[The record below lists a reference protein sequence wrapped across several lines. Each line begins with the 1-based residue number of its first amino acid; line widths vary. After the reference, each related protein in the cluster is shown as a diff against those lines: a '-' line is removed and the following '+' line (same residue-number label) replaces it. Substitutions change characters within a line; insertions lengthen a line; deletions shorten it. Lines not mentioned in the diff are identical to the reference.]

1 MLFTGRAPV
10 LQGGAAAGTAGP
22 KCPSQTTSRGDPS
35 AAMAILTAN
44 RSEGLAGTLSVPGDK
59 SISHRALML
68 SALAVGESAIDGLLE
83 GEDVLCTAAAL
94 RALGAEIDRGD
105 DGRWRVWGRGIGGL
119 REPDAVL
126 DLGNSG
132 TGVRLLMG
140 ILAAHPITAT
150 LTGDA
155 SLVRRPMGRVIEPLV
170 QMGASVQARDGGR
183 LPLVVTGSDRLRPIV
198 YRLPV
203 PSAQVKS
210 AVLLAGLGAPGVTEV
225 VETARTRDHSE
236 RLMRHFGAAVEV
248 SDDGE
253 LRRIRLTGQPELAA
267 RTVRVPGDPS
277 SAAFPLVAALIT
289 AGSAVTL
296 PGVGLNPLRTG
307 LLATLTEMGAAIEV
321 MNPREE
327 SGEPV
332 GDLRVAAS
340 ALAGVEVPAGRAP
353 AMIDEYPIL
362 AVAAACAKGTTVMRG
377 LGELRVKESDRLAA
391 VARGLAACG
400 VAVEEGADSL
410 TVHGT
415 GTPPAGGATVA
426 SELDHR
432 IAMSFLV
439 LGLASERP
447 VTIDD
452 DRPIETS
459 FPDFAAAMS
468 GLGASLVS
476 GPPAG

>member
-1 MLFTGRAPV
+1 MASL
-10 LQGGAAAGTAGP
+10 
-22 KCPSQTTSRGDPS
+22 S
-35 AAMAILTAN
+35 AH
-44 RSEGLAGTLSVPGDK
+44 RSEGLAGSLRVPGDK

-68 SALAVGESAIDGLLE
+68 SALAVGESTVEGLLE
-83 GEDVLCTAAAL
+83 GEDVLRTAAAL
-94 RALGAEIDRGD
+94 RALGADIARGD
-105 DGRWRVWGRGIGGL
+105 DGRWHVWGRGIGGL
-119 REPDAVL
+119 CEPDAVL

-155 SLVRRPMGRVIEPLV
+155 SLVCRPMARVIEPLA

-183 LPLVVTGSDRLRPIV
+183 LPLAITGSDRLRPIG

-210 AVLLAGLGAPGVTEV
+210 AVLFAGLGAPGITEV

-236 RLMRHFGAAVEV
+236 RLMRHFGAVVEV

-267 RTVRVPGDPS
+267 RAVRVPGDPS

-307 LLATLTEMGAAIEV
+307 LLETLQEMGAGIEV
-321 MNPREE
+321 ENPREE

-332 GDLRVAAS
+332 GDLRVVAD
-340 ALAGVEVPAGRAP
+340 ALEGVEVPADRAP

-362 AVAAACAKGTTVMRG
+362 AVAAACARGTTVMRG

-415 GTPPAGGATVA
+415 GSPPAGGATVA

-447 VTIDD
+447 VTVDD

-459 FPDFAAAMS
+459 FPDFAGVMT
-468 GLGASLVS
+468 GLGAKLSP
-476 GPPAG
+476 GPAAG